1 VRLFLRLNADVNER
15 LRVLLRYQG
24 ELSRYI
30 NQALVQT
37 DLSRVDLIAAR
48 PGKRTPGLTAV
59 VSAEAN
65 SSLRCWARKRG
76 CSITVLANS
85 ALFGWLERGVAS

>member
-15 LRVLLRYQG
+15 LRALMRYQG

-30 NQALVQT
+30 DEALTRT
-37 DLSRVDLIAAR
+37 DLGSIDLIPAR

-59 VSAEAN
+59 VSARAN
-65 SSLRCWARKRG
+65 SLLRSVSQQRG

-85 ALFGWLERGVAS
+85 ALQNWLQQKNL